1 MGFEPVSPK
10 SIDFEA
16 NIHTYYLPL
25 LHLFLWA
32 IFGLFFLYFR
42 FFTTFNVNFGNDCI
56 QTVDLW
62 SWKRPLYQLSLNHC
76 LFMWYFQDKRF
87 NDSFII
93 FIKKIFKLCAITTSY
108 KQGCELQSVDL
119 KASKW
124 PLCIHVSIL
133 EWDRRNKISYFNGIF
148 LTVRNL
154 NREIRS
160 RWRVV
165 TYFKFFW
172 KSSFVIFISL
182 WGIQCR
188 WGPMLNIFRNLKYLF
203 FSRWR
208 SKNSFWICNNL
219 ERKIGTWTCMYLSC
233 RCIRR
238 KFDWIVHAKVFPN
251 DRIFR
256 KKCVRWR
263 GRSIMS
269 SVPHLQSKVV
279 VLNPAN
285 IKHEDGKKCWVY
297 LQLESYFLGFSKVK
311 CFKVWSTYSH
321 SFLTCVFALGI
332 PNMCHLF

>member
-1 MGFEPVSPK
+1 M
-10 SIDFEA
+10 
-16 NIHTYYLPL
+16 
-25 LHLFLWA
+25 
-32 IFGLFFLYFR
+32 
-42 FFTTFNVNFGNDCI
+42 
-56 QTVDLW
+56 
-62 SWKRPLYQLSLNHC
+62 
-76 LFMWYFQDKRF
+76 
-87 NDSFII
+87 
-93 FIKKIFKLCAITTSY
+93 
-108 KQGCELQSVDL
+108 
-119 KASKW
+119 
-124 PLCIHVSIL
+124 
-133 EWDRRNKISYFNGIF
+133 
-148 LTVRNL
+148 
-154 NREIRS
+154 
-160 RWRVV
+160 
-165 TYFKFFW
+165 
-172 KSSFVIFISL
+172 FISL
-182 WGIQCR
+182 WGIQC
-188 WGPMLNIFRNLKYLF
+188 NFRNLKYLF

-311 CFKVWSTYSH
+311 CFRVWSTYSH